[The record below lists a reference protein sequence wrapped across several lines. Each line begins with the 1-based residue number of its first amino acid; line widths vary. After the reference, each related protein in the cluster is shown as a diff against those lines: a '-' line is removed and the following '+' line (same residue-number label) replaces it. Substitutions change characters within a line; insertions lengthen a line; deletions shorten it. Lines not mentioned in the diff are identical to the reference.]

1 MVTRL
6 GEVFDDN
13 VVCGG
18 NQRQRAVALLAVDIE
33 LVVLHLSHFQ
43 RALGIAAV
51 GEGELE
57 QVECRGSFVSGSEG
71 TLVFLAL
78 ACLGQVDESAEQVIR
93 LVALAVEADGVDHH
107 RSLQDKGT
115 AVAEMRH
122 GACGG
127 LHGLQG
133 A

>member
-1 MVTRL
+1 VVTGI
-6 GEVFDDN
+6 GEIFDDD
-13 VVCGG
+13 VVGG
-18 NQRQRAVALLAVDIE
+18 GDQRQRSVALLAVDIE

-43 RALGIAAV
+43 RAFGIAAV

-57 QVECRGSFVSGSEG
+57 QVECRSGFVGGSESA
-71 TLVFLAL
+71 LVFLAL
-78 ACLGQVDESAEQVIR
+78 ACLGQVDERTEQIIR
-93 LVALAVEADGVDHH
+93 LVALAVDTDGVDHYGA
-107 RSLQDKGT
+107 LQDKGT
-115 AVAEMRH
+115 AVAEMSH